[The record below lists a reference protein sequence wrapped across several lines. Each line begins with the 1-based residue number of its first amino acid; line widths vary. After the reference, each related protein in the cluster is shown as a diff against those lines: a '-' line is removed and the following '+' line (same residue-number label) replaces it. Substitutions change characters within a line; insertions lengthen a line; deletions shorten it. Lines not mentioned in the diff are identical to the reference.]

1 MPVLNISNFNIV
13 TACLGGFALV
23 FGLISYVV
31 KEHCYMGEALPAL
44 LFGLIFNKAKWV
56 IPEEY
61 GNVREITLE
70 FSRLVLGIQLVLA
83 GVQLPAKYLV
93 KEWRSFFFLLV
104 PVMTTMWVVTALII
118 WLIFPNLRYLD
129 ALIIGSCVTPTDP
142 VLSNSVV
149 KGKFAEKYV
158 SESLRNIISAES
170 GANDGFGYPF
180 LFLALYIDRYSGT
193 KIAKEWI
200 VETILY
206 EILLSVAYGAVIG
219 YLGQELLGYAK
230 KFNFVDDESF
240 LVFVFALGLFIL
252 GTAGMIGTDDLLAA
266 FIAGNA
272 FTWNDWF
279 REETKDDTLQPTL
292 DLMLNFAIFLWVG
305 VVMPWGQFNQPHL
318 NLPVWRFVLCG
329 ICVLVFRRL
338 PAMLVFYKFIP
349 TIKNIKEALFAGF
362 FGPIGIGA
370 IFYLHT
376 ALNKLDEFIEENE
389 HGEAHTYDPH
399 WLITVMYPLVY
410 FLILS
415 SVVVHGITIPVSM
428 LGKQLPTTLSRTMTM
443 TRSFSRSRSASR
455 DRTPRDPEGHVKID
469 AISNPTDLR
478 QNIHVVDESGT
489 TDDSQ
494 DTYTRPAPEIGFV
507 IPDRRGDQV

>member
-1 MPVLNISNFNIV
+1 
-13 TACLGGFALV
+13 
-23 FGLISYVV
+23 
-31 KEHCYMGEALPAL
+31 MGEALPAL

-93 KEWRSFFFLLV
+93 KEWKSFFFLLV

-118 WLIFPNLRYLD
+118 WLIFPDLRYLD

-200 VETILY
+200 VETICY

-230 KFNFVDDESF
+230 KYNFVDDESF

-292 DLMLNFAIFLWVG
+292 DLMLNFAIFLWLG
-305 VVMPWGQFNQPHL
+305 VVMPWPQFNQPGI

-329 ICVLVFRRL
+329 ICVLIFRRL
-338 PAMLVFYKFIP
+338 PAMLVFYRFIP
-349 TIKNIKEALFAGF
+349 TIRNIKEAIFAGF

-376 ALNKLDEFIEENE
+376 ALNKLDEFVEENE

-415 SVVVHGITIPVSM
+415 SVVIHGITIPVSM
-428 LGKQLPTTLSRTMTM
+428 LGRQLPTTLSRTMTF
-443 TRSFSRSRSASR
+443 TRSFSRTVSENQ
-455 DRTPRDPEGHVKID
+455 DLTPRDPDGHVKIN
-469 AISNPTDLR
+469 AISPPTDLR
-478 QNIHVVDESGT
+478 QNSHVIDEGGA

-494 DTYTRPAPEIGFV
+494 ETYSRPPPEIGFV
-507 IPDRRGDQV
+507 IPDRRGDQAV